1 MAGYHDNFELILHD
15 ECSIDG
21 QNYSI
26 STSTNGLAYRVE
38 VLENGELVDAIEV
51 ECDELRFEPQSEQH
65 FIALYTQAHDETKD
79 KYCTAKKTE
88 ALKSSF
94 VEEAKIEEN
103 PLKEDEAYEVKT
115 SFERL
120 LERIYTGYEQ
130 IKHKIRQRGYNHRIV
145 LPIALVGMLFF
156 FVFMGRVLLC
166 SDFVEQ
172 TFLTQESEKIDYF
185 KQTESFCHKLE
196 KGCVILSK
204 SNMEE
209 ANIFTP
215 EACRQ
220 WCDEAFIEEQVCAL
234 FLPYFP
240 KKEESTSDFEEV
252 PIALPPKKVQPKE
265 AYVFYPKE
273 TIELFSSGTVEVF
286 VRNHAT
292 KNLQVELVK
301 MTLHE
306 NEYEEI
312 VQFRK
317 GMTSF
322 YVNKDEE
329 KAFKIFL
336 EPTYYYQFDRGKYT
350 GELTFKVKSE
360 EGKIDEVKK
369 DFFFRVE

>member
-1 MAGYHDNFELILHD
+1 MAGHHDNFEVLLHD
-15 ECSIDG
+15 ECTING
-21 QNYSI
+21 QNYTM
-26 STSTNGLAYRVE
+26 STSTNGLVYRVE

-51 ECDELRFEPQSEQH
+51 ECDELRFEPHSEQH

-88 ALKSSF
+88 ALKSAF
-94 VEEAKIEEN
+94 VEEVKIEEK
-103 PLKEDEAYEVKT
+103 PLQEDEEYEVKT
-115 SFERL
+115 SFERV
-120 LERIYTGYEQ
+120 LEHIYTWYEQ
-130 IKHKIRQRGYNHRIV
+130 IKHRIRQRSYNHRVV

-156 FVFMGRVLLC
+156 FVFMGRILLC

-204 SNMEE
+204 SNMEQ

-215 EACRQ
+215 EMCRQ
-220 WCDEAFIEEQVCAL
+220 WCDEAFIEAQACAL

-252 PIALPPKKVQPKE
+252 PIAPPLKKVEPKE
-265 AYVFYPKE
+265 AYVFYPKDD
-273 TIELFSSGTVEVF
+273 IELLSSGTVELF
-286 VRNHAT
+286 VRNDAT
-292 KNLQVELVK
+292 KTLQVELVK
-301 MTLHE
+301 ILLHE

-317 GMTSF
+317 GVTSF
-322 YVNKDEE
+322 DVNKDEE

-350 GELTFKVKSE
+350 GELTFKVKSK

-369 DFFFRVE
+369 DFFFSVE